1 MLMKFTYSVE
11 IDLSRIKNNN
21 NNSSGIDLIR
31 RKGAS
36 RKILLTHKSEV
47 MRN

>member
-21 NNSSGIDLIR
+21 NSSGINLIR

-36 RKILLTHKSEV
+36 RKILLTHKSGV

>member
-1 MLMKFTYSVE
+1 MLMKFTYSIE
-11 IDLSRIKNNN
+11 INLSRIKKTT
-21 NNSSGIDLIR
+21 SGIDLIR

-36 RKILLTHKSEV
+36 RKILLRHKSGV